1 MKTWKKWLKRIAA
14 TVCAAAMCAAMLP
27 ATAFAEEPETKTTLD
42 SMSGVSL
49 ESGTPDSSLQGKTIS
64 GKNVTLQ
71 IGKVETFER
80 LPNMTYS
87 GQVCGHFLMQSIPTY
102 YAVPSDGGY
111 TVTEEGIIG
120 NCSYS
125 LSEQSLS
132 GGMWPGLQFSYEA
145 LKPGSTTVTLTYYY
159 NFNEQGGQYSCGTCG
174 TPTRIPPDYN
184 WYRDTVTFTV
194 TVEGE
199 PEPEPQYTITGFTK
213 ERVTT
218 APENGTDDFFH
229 ASMLPDGINYD
240 ETVNVPADGSVT
252 LLYKLTVKGSN
263 DAFFSIADDGATIVD
278 SNCGANAI
286 DGTIFGDI
294 NGDTA
299 IIYVTKTFT
308 AEDVAN
314 DQLTNTATISGE
326 AGSVLSEDLDED
338 GDGKYTVTA
347 ITPATA
353 PEGGGGD
360 KTSYPG
366 LTKEVQT
373 GVDADN
379 NPIWDEATS
388 AAAGSS
394 VTFKL
399 ESNVPDDLLNYINA
413 ETPDD
418 PTIEDSDIEMY
429 AEGDRGSYILTFHD
443 QMDDAFELDPESFV
457 VKIGD
462 TELAL
467 EDEYTVA
474 YNVTHDKDSIC
485 DFEIAVDLVNLY
497 ASGAIDDADI
507 SGATPITVTYSAT
520 LKDGTTGGT
529 YDNTSW
535 VTYPGDETAKDTAS
549 VYVFDLKIFK
559 YDQATATTDA
569 ETGKWTATGLKGA
582 EFALYGEDAVD
593 ENGDLKADAEPILEG
608 ITSGED
614 GYATITGLAAG
625 NYILTETKAPDN
637 YVGSTEPFNVEIS
650 VSTAGTD
657 YLVEVNFANTKIPHT
672 GGTGTMMYT
681 IGGVAIIVLA
691 GVLLVVY
698 RKSRKKQDR

>member
-27 ATAFAEEPETKTTLD
+27 ATAFAFETKAP
-42 SMSGVSL
+42 
-49 ESGTPDSSLQGKTIS
+49 EP
-64 GKNVTLQ
+64 
-71 IGKVETFER
+71 
-80 LPNMTYS
+80 
-87 GQVCGHFLMQSIPTY
+87 
-102 YAVPSDGGY
+102 
-111 TVTEEGIIG
+111 
-120 NCSYS
+120 
-125 LSEQSLS
+125 
-132 GGMWPGLQFSYEA
+132 
-145 LKPGSTTVTLTYYY
+145 
-159 NFNEQGGQYSCGTCG
+159 
-174 TPTRIPPDYN
+174 
-184 WYRDTVTFTV
+184 
-194 TVEGE
+194 E

-213 ERVTT
+213 ERVTGERPNN
-218 APENGTDDFFH
+218 AVFE
-229 ASMLPDGINYD
+229 LDGYTINYD
-240 ETVNVPADGSVT
+240 DGTIDFTENESVT
-252 LLYKLTVKGSN
+252 LLYKLTVTGN
-263 DAFFSIADDGATIVD
+263 EDACYNIEDQGASLVGWTVPTKPAD
-278 SNCGANAI
+278 N
-286 DGTIFGDI
+286 DGTFAGEIPA
-294 NGDTA
+294 NGTA
-299 IIYVTKTFT
+299 YFYVAKTFT
-308 AEDVAN
+308 AEDVV
-314 DQLTNTATISGE
+314 DSQLTNIATIEGLF
-326 AGSVLSEDLDED
+326 GDSVLSDDLDTD

-347 ITPATA
+347 STPATE

-443 QMDDAFELDPESFV
+443 QMDDAFELAPESFV
-457 VKIGD
+457 VMVGD
-462 TELAL
+462 DVLITP
-467 EDEYTVA
+467 DQYTLKQ
-474 YNVTHDKDSIC
+474 NTDGNGDC

-569 ETGKWTATGLKGA
+569 ETGVWSATGLEGA

-593 ENGDLKADAEPILEG
+593 ENGDLKADAKPIQER

-698 RKSRKKQDR
+698 RKSRKKQER

>member
-1 MKTWKKWLKRIAA
+1 MKTWKKWLKRIAS

-27 ATAFAEEPETKTTLD
+27 ATAFAEGP
-42 SMSGVSL
+42 
-49 ESGTPDSSLQGKTIS
+49 
-64 GKNVTLQ
+64 
-71 IGKVETFER
+71 ETFEEK
-80 LPNMTYS
+80 
-87 GQVCGHFLMQSIPTY
+87 
-102 YAVPSDGGY
+102 A
-111 TVTEEGIIG
+111 
-120 NCSYS
+120 
-125 LSEQSLS
+125 
-132 GGMWPGLQFSYEA
+132 
-145 LKPGSTTVTLTYYY
+145 
-159 NFNEQGGQYSCGTCG
+159 
-174 TPTRIPPDYN
+174 
-184 WYRDTVTFTV
+184 
-194 TVEGE
+194 
-199 PEPEPQYTITGFTK
+199 PEPEPQYTITSFTK
-213 ERVTT
+213 ERVTGERPND
-218 APENGTDDFFH
+218 AVFD
-229 ASMLPDGINYD
+229 LDGYTINYD
-240 ETVNVPADGSVT
+240 DGTIDFTENESVT
-252 LLYKLTVKGSN
+252 LLYKLTVTGN
-263 DAFFSIADDGATIVD
+263 EGAYYNIED
-278 SNCGANAI
+278 QGASLVGWTAPTKPAAI
-286 DGTIFGDI
+286 DGTFAGEIPA
-294 NGDTA
+294 NGTA
-299 IIYVTKTFT
+299 YFYVAKTFT
-308 AEDVAN
+308 AEDVV
-314 DQLTNTATISGE
+314 DSQLTNIATIEGLFE
-326 AGSVLSEDLDED
+326 DSVLSDDLDTD